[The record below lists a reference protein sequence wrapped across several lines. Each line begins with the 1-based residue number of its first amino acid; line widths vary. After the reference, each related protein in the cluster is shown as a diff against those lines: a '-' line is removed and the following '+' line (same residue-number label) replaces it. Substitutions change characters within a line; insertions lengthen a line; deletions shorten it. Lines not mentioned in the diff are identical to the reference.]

1 VTGAFAGQRAVVIGA
16 ATSGFA
22 ASRVL
27 RDEGATVWISERGD
41 TPEGE
46 PPVDVRILAGGH
58 RPEHLD
64 GATLVIA
71 SPGVPEGADVLRWA
85 SDRGLPI
92 WSELEL
98 GARLCRVPY
107 VAVTGTNGKT
117 TTTDLIASCIREAGT
132 DAVACGNIGHPFSLA
147 ARASHAALVVE
158 ASSFQLRFAP
168 SLHPRVSVLLNLA
181 DDHLDWHASPQAY
194 RHAKANILR
203 RQSGNDVHVGNR
215 DDDVAAT
222 VSRSARCRVVWFTLG
237 APSDGEVGYEHGDVV
252 ARLDASIRLP
262 GIAGAGAGVR
272 ADAAAAVAASLAFG
286 VPAEAVASALARF
299 SPLPHRGNVVAT
311 LGGVRFVDDSKAT
324 NPHAALAALDD
335 VRGAVL
341 IAGGRSKD
349 VDLSPLT
356 RAADRLV
363 AVVAIGEAASELE
376 RIFDGLLEVRVEA
389 SMEAAVRT
397 AASLAPAGGT
407 VLLAPACA
415 SQDMF
420 RDYRDRGDRFALAAA
435 AIAQEACAHG

>member
-1 VTGAFAGQRAVVIGA
+1 VTGAFAGERAVVIGA
-16 ATSGFA
+16 ATSGIA
-22 ASRVL
+22 AARVL
-27 RDEGATVWISERGD
+27 HEEGATVWISERGD
-41 TPEGE
+41 AREGE
-46 PPVDVRILAGGH
+46 PPVDVPVLAGGH
-58 RPEHLD
+58 RPDHLD
-64 GATLVIA
+64 RATLVIA

-85 SDRGLPI
+85 SERHLPI

-117 TTTDLIASCIREAGT
+117 TTTELIASCLRAAGT

-168 SLHPRVSVLLNLA
+168 SLHARVSVLLNVA
-181 DDHLDWHASPQAY
+181 DDHLDWHASRDAY
-194 RHAKANILR
+194 RRAKAGILH
-203 RQSGNDVHVGNR
+203 RQSGDDVHVGNR

-222 VSRSARCRVVWFTLG
+222 ISRSAHCRVAWFTLDT
-237 APSDGEVGYEHGDVV
+237 PSDGEVGYEDGDVV
-252 ARLDASIRLP
+252 ARLDGSIRMR
-262 GIAGAGAGVR
+262 GISSAAAGVR

-286 VPAEAVASALARF
+286 APADAVASALARF
-299 SPLPHRGNVVAT
+299 SPLPHRGNVVAR

-335 VRGAVL
+335 VRDAVL
-341 IAGGRSKD
+341 IAGGRSKG
-349 VDLSPLT
+349 VDLSPLAG
-356 RAADRLV
+356 AADRLV
-363 AVVAIGEAASELE
+363 AVVAIGEAAPELE
-376 RIFDGLLEVRVEA
+376 RVFDGLLEVRVEP
-389 SMEAAVRT
+389 SIEAAVR
-397 AASLAPAGGT
+397 AAATLVPGDGT

-420 RDYRDRGDRFALAAA
+420 RDYRERGDRFARAATS
-435 AIAQEACAHG
+435 IAQEACAHG